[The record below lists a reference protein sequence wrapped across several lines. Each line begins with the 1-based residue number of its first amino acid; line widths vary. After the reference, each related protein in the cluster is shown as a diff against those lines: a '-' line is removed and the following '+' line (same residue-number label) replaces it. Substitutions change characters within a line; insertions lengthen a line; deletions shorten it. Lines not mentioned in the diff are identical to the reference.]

1 METDKDETKSCVH
14 HGFLNMC
21 SVDQNDTSVK
31 LLEQRLSKI
40 KDSSAKRQDR
50 FQLNL
55 GPVQS
60 KLYSHNGCYL
70 HYTSSSHIGKY
81 LKEDPPTKKSAKAEE
96 PGAKRKR

>member
-1 METDKDETKSCVH
+1 METDKDETKSCVY

-21 SVDQNDTSVK
+21 SVDQNGTSIE
-31 LLEQRLSKI
+31 LLEQCLSKI

-50 FQLNL
+50 FQMNL

-70 HYTSSSHIGKY
+70 HYTSSCYIGKY
-81 LKEDPPTKKSAKAEE
+81 LKENQLTEKSAKAEE